1 MIISEAVFVMSN
13 TKIEVL
19 PKPDFPEYAFVGRSN
34 VGKSSLINM
43 LTQKKGLAKTSGKP
57 GKTITINHFMINKIW
72 YLVDLP
78 GYGYAKRAKT
88 EREKWKNL
96 MSRYL
101 LERSNLIYTFILVD
115 LRIEPQQS
123 DLELME
129 WMAEKTLPFVIVFT
143 KSDKLGKTGV
153 DKAFAAYKK
162 HLLQSWEELPIML
175 LSSAT
180 TGLGRSEILDLI
192 DSQNQDFLNYSSSI
206 IT

>member
-1 MIISEAVFVMSN
+1 MIISEAVFIMSN
-13 TKIEVL
+13 AKIEAL

-57 GKTITINHFMINKIW
+57 GKTITINHFLINKTW

-78 GYGYAKRAKT
+78 GYGYAKRART

-115 LRIEPQQS
+115 IRVEPQQS
-123 DLELME
+123 DIELME
-129 WMAEKTLPFVIVFT
+129 WMAEKSLPFVIIFT
-143 KSDKLGKTGV
+143 KSDKLGRTSV
-153 DKAFAAYKK
+153 DKAIAVYKK
-162 HLLQSWEELPIML
+162 HLLQTWEELPLIHV
-175 LSSAT
+175 SSAT
-180 TGLGRSEILDLI
+180 TGMGRSEILDLI
-192 DSQNQDFLNYSSSI
+192 DGQNQEFLDYSSSI